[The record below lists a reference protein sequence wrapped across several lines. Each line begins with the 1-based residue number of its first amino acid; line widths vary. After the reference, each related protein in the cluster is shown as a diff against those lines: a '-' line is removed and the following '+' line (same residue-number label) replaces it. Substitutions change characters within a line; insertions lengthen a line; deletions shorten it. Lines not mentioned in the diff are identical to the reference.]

1 MNLNQIKDHKNATKN
16 RKRLGRGIGSGTGKT
31 SGKGHKGQKARS
43 GVSIKGFEGG
53 QMPIHRRLPKRGF
66 TNINRI
72 LFTELNLSRIEELI
86 ENKKIDPK
94 KIIDSHVLLNLGIVR
109 TLNSK
114 IKLLSKGE
122 IKSKI
127 NIEVAAASSSAKQS
141 VEKMGGL
148 VTFINNNKSA
158 TKKTRDLESK

>member
-1 MNLNQIKDHKNATKN
+1 MKLNEIKDHKNATKN

-66 TNINRI
+66 TNINRTF
-72 LFTELNLSRIEELI
+72 FTELNFSRIEELI
-86 ENKKIDPK
+86 DNKKIDPK
-94 KIIDSHVLLNLGIVR
+94 KIINSQILLDLGIVKS
-109 TLNSK
+109 LNCK

-141 VEKMGGL
+141 VEEMGGSI
-148 VTFINNNKSA
+148 TFIKNNKPA
-158 TKKTRDLESK
+158 TKKIEKSGV

>member
-1 MNLNQIKDHKNATKN
+1 MNLNEIKDNRNATKN
-16 RKRLGRGIGSGTGKT
+16 KKRLGRGIGSGTGKT

-72 LFTELNLSRIEELI
+72 LFTELNFSRIEELI
-86 ENKKIDPK
+86 DNKKVDPK
-94 KIIDSHVLLNLGIVR
+94 KTINSQILLDLGIISS
-109 TLNSK
+109 LNTK
-114 IKLLSKGE
+114 VKLLSKGE

-127 NIEVAAASSSAKQS
+127 NIEVAAASNSAKQS
-141 VEKMGGL
+141 VEKIGGSI
-148 VTFINNNKSA
+148 TFIKNNKPA
-158 TKKTRDLESK
+158 TTNPNKSGV